1 MFQKSFSHNKF
12 RFKKR
17 FNRFNQ
23 GKRSFGK
30 RFPQES
36 IHASRYVNKTATTTP
51 EVSYVVK
58 HSFNDFQIDNR
69 LKQNILA
76 RGFSVPTPIQ
86 DQAIPH
92 MLNGKDVVGI
102 ANTGTGKTA
111 AFLIPLINK
120 ILLNR
125 SEKVLIIIPT
135 RELAAQINDEVKF
148 FARGLNIYSLLCIGG
163 ANIRQQ
169 MFILRQN
176 PNIII
181 ATPGRLKDLIERR
194 AINLGQFKNIVL
206 DEVDRMLDIGFIR
219 EIKYVISL
227 LSPARQSLF
236 FSATVSAEI
245 NTIIQSF
252 MTNPITVSVKLGE
265 TAENIEQDIVRVRDK
280 RQKVEKLTAML
291 KQEEF
296 KKVLIFGRTKWG
308 VEKLSKLLQQSG
320 FAAASIHGNKPQN
333 NRLRVLGQFKQ
344 NQLQVLV
351 ATDIA
356 ARGLDIEDVS
366 HVINFDE
373 PKSYND
379 YVHRIGRTGR
389 ANKQGKA
396 LTFVES
402 QP

>member
-1 MFQKSFSHNKF
+1 MFQRSFSHNKF

-17 FNRFNQ
+17 FNHFNRE
-23 GKRSFGK
+23 KRSFGK
-30 RFPQES
+30 RFAQES
-36 IHASRYVNKTATTTP
+36 IHASRYVNKAATTTS

-58 HSFNDFQIDNR
+58 HSFNDFQIDSR
-69 LKQNILA
+69 LKQNILSH
-76 RGFSVPTPIQ
+76 GYSVPTPIQ

-125 SEKVLIIIPT
+125 LEKVLIIIPT

-194 AINLGQFKNIVL
+194 AINLRQFKNIVL

-227 LSPARQSLF
+227 LSPERQSLF
-236 FSATVSAEI
+236 FSATVSAEA
-245 NTIIQSF
+245 TCSF
-252 MTNPITVSVKLGE
+252 PI
-265 TAENIEQDIVRVRDK
+265 
-280 RQKVEKLTAML
+280 
-291 KQEEF
+291 
-296 KKVLIFGRTKWG
+296 W
-308 VEKLSKLLQQSG
+308 
-320 FAAASIHGNKPQN
+320 
-333 NRLRVLGQFKQ
+333 
-344 NQLQVLV
+344 
-351 ATDIA
+351 
-356 ARGLDIEDVS
+356 
-366 HVINFDE
+366 
-373 PKSYND
+373 
-379 YVHRIGRTGR
+379 
-389 ANKQGKA
+389 
-396 LTFVES
+396 
-402 QP
+402 